1 MAESTDVTTDALAGL
16 AVSDALSDSRPEVA
30 RGVKRHQEYW
40 FDDGSIIVIAEHTA
54 YKIHKSVLARHSE
67 VFNGLF
73 SVPQTSADDHLD
85 GCPVVHLSD
94 SSEDFSTLLKA
105 LYDTSRDSSLFQL
118 DKKLSFSVVAGLYE
132 LAHKYQI
139 DHIMDQM
146 LVRLKSCF
154 TDNLKAW
161 DALDHVTAGQ
171 GQRYTVVRSPSLE
184 VLSSTDAIRAINL
197 ARRTGALTMLPTAIY
212 LASFHHADVLLTG
225 IARADGTLDTL
236 SREDLVR
243 CLDARV
249 LFAHWTYTKLAWI
262 TTGRVTGGCKTPAAC
277 ADALTALSMKIKQGF
292 AKPKAAYFALD
303 PFSEVVKDLT
313 KEYGVCKKCGTAM
326 RARAVEE
333 RRVMWRNLPQ
343 DLGLDLE
350 DWGKS

>member
-1 MAESTDVTTDALAGL
+1 MAESTDATTNSLAGL
-16 AVSDALSDSRPEVA
+16 SVSNAVDASRPDA
-30 RGVKRHQEYW
+30 FPGVVRHQEYW
-40 FDDGSIIVIAEHTA
+40 FDDGSVVVIAQDTA
-54 YKIHKSVLARHSE
+54 YKIHKSMLARHSE

-85 GCPVVHLSD
+85 GCPVVPVPD
-94 SSEDFSTLLKA
+94 SSADFSNLLKA

-118 DKKLSFSVVAGLYE
+118 DRRLSFSVVAGLYE

-139 DHIMDQM
+139 DHLMEQM

-154 TDNLKAW
+154 TDNLREW
-161 DALDHVTAGQ
+161 DALDHVTTGH

-197 ARRTGALTMLPTAIY
+197 ARRTGALTMLPAAIY

-225 IARADGTLDTL
+225 IARPDGTLDTL

-262 TTGRVTGGCKTPAAC
+262 TTGRVTTGCKTPAAC

-292 AKPKAAYFALD
+292 SKPKAAYFALD
-303 PFSEVVKDLT
+303 PFAEVVKELT